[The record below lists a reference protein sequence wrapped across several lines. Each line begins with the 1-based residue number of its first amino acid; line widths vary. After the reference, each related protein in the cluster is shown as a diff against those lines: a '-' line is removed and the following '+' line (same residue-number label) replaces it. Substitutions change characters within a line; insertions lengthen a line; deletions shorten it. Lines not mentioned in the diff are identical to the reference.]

1 MFARDAGEGLTTAV
15 TTAPV
20 GVAGTCQPSARNAA
34 TSAACFASLISKK
47 PCALS
52 SLVDTPGS
60 TSSSAGTICTCD
72 WKCTLIHSHTE
83 SELKYTSTS
92 RILDGCAL
100 VSTLPLIVTSGATG
114 VAWPGVSA

>member
-1 MFARDAGEGLTTAV
+1 MAVPLTPTISSPTVMFAREAGEGLMTAV

-20 GVAGTCQPSARNAA
+20 GVAGTCHPSARNAA

-72 WKCTLIHSHTE
+72 WKCMVIHCHTL
-83 SELKYTSTS
+83 SELS
-92 RILDGCAL
+92 
-100 VSTLPLIVTSGATG
+100 
-114 VAWPGVSA
+114 